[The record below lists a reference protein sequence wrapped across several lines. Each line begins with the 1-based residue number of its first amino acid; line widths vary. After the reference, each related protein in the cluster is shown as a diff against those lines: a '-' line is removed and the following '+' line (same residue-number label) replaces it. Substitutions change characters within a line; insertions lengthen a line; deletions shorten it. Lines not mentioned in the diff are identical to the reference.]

1 MIPWRSFVIAAAFGL
16 AVVCPARDETPA
28 TQAAPVSVD
37 TCRLAADY
45 SARFKGISM
54 LVMLDGEIIFEDY
67 PNKSGTRTSDTIA
80 LHFASASKCQRCVS
94 PIDSSVVPS
103 ARRSRKKHPFPGNL
117 HESPTTALI
126 KNLERNDAPHRT
138 HSTSFFPTFPGKGDS
153 FPFPLMSVP
162 SGKSRRK
169 AFVLASSSRTEYFM
183 SE

>member
-1 MIPWRSFVIAAAFGL
+1 MEDEAQMIPWRSFVIAAAFGL

-94 PIDSSVVPS
+94 PIDSRHYIALQRRAHMPQHTPS
-103 ARRSRKKHPFPGNL
+103 Q
-117 HESPTTALI
+117 
-126 KNLERNDAPHRT
+126 RT
-138 HSTSFFPTFPGKGDS
+138 SYVG
-153 FPFPLMSVP
+153 L
-162 SGKSRRK
+162 
-169 AFVLASSSRTEYFM
+169 
-183 SE
+183 